1 LRQKGV
7 YSRRS
12 SSSREK
18 ERSQWIEIAVPPW
31 VSKETFVL
39 AQERWAQNKQLSLC
53 NTQEP
58 TLLQGLLVCEQCG
71 YALYRTSTRTTRRQI
86 KYYRCLGSDR
96 YRHLRGP
103 ACSCRP
109 IRQDY
114 LDDLVWQEVLRL
126 LRSPQLIQAELER
139 RRTES
144 LNSRSV
150 QQRQDQVKRELTR
163 LSQQMDK
170 LLDAYQEGLMTL
182 AELRKRARTNSG
194 FALGKG
200 CNSILEAL
208 CVSARRVGPFFLLK
222 RSGRFGSAG
231 TPDDF

>member
-1 LRQKGV
+1 
-7 YSRRS
+7 
-12 SSSREK
+12 
-18 ERSQWIEIAVPPW
+18 
-31 VSKETFVL
+31 
-39 AQERWAQNKQLSLC
+39 
-53 NTQEP
+53 
-58 TLLQGLLVCEQCG
+58 
-71 YALYRTSTRTTRRQI
+71 
-86 KYYRCLGSDR
+86 
-96 YRHLRGP
+96 
-103 ACSCRP
+103 
-109 IRQDY
+109 
-114 LDDLVWQEVLRL
+114 
-126 LRSPQLIQAELER
+126 
-139 RRTES
+139 
-144 LNSRSV
+144 V